1 MVVAKPVSSAV
12 RAHRCPEA
20 DRSGGTGPVSSVTL
34 TAGFSSSLL
43 VAVIGD
49 AWQHRARLVLDISAE
64 ASTAGLCE
72 GRRRRQCQA
81 DAQHQACKQPN
92 THLRAPLRRT
102 EDGGQRWRPQVSWR
116 SVLQSGAQVNWVTD
130 RHEVIGTLF
139 LPSHRGSLCRRGD
152 RSALVP
158 SFVSL
163 RSVSMR
169 QRRERH
175 SGMSDTHKAIEA
187 MWKIESTRLIAG
199 IARVTRDIGIAE
211 ELAQDALVAALERWP
226 DEGIPEKP
234 AAWLMTAAKRRA
246 IDALRRGRMLELKHG
261 EIARELEFQQQ
272 RLGEAMDQ
280 ALDQV
285 IDDDVLRLIFTA
297 CHPVLAVE
305 GRVALTLRLAC
316 GLTTAEIAR
325 SFLVPEKTLGQR
337 IFRAKKTL
345 SEAHVPFETPRGDE
359 LRTRVQSVLSVV
371 YLIFNEG
378 YTATSG
384 EEWMRAALCDDALRL
399 GRMLAELLP
408 AEPEVHGLL
417 ALMELQASRNAARR
431 GPTGEAILFPEQDR
445 SLWDYAQIQRGLTAL
460 NRAQTAG
467 RRRPQLRPA
476 GGDRCVS
483 RASQHRSG
491 DRLGAHRASL

>member
-1 MVVAKPVSSAV
+1 
-12 RAHRCPEA
+12 
-20 DRSGGTGPVSSVTL
+20 
-34 TAGFSSSLL
+34 
-43 VAVIGD
+43 
-49 AWQHRARLVLDISAE
+49 
-64 ASTAGLCE
+64 
-72 GRRRRQCQA
+72 
-81 DAQHQACKQPN
+81 
-92 THLRAPLRRT
+92 
-102 EDGGQRWRPQVSWR
+102 
-116 SVLQSGAQVNWVTD
+116 
-130 RHEVIGTLF
+130 
-139 LPSHRGSLCRRGD
+139 
-152 RSALVP
+152 
-158 SFVSL
+158 
-163 RSVSMR
+163 
-169 QRRERH
+169 
-175 SGMSDTHKAIEA
+175 MSDTHKAIEA
-187 MWKIESTRLIAG
+187 VWKIESTRLIAG

-359 LRTRVQSVLSVV
+359 LRKRLESVLAVV

-378 YTATSG
+378 YTATAG
-384 EEWMRAALCDDALRL
+384 DEWMRAALPTA
-399 GRMLAELLP
+399 
-408 AEPEVHGLL
+408 
-417 ALMELQASRNAARR
+417 RNQRK
-431 GPTGEAILFPEQDR
+431 PTGRKQILHWKWAP
-445 SLWDYAQIQRGLTAL
+445 
-460 NRAQTAG
+460 
-467 RRRPQLRPA
+467 
-476 GGDRCVS
+476 
-483 RASQHRSG
+483 HR
-491 DRLGAHRASL
+491 LIA